1 MYSYRSLDGILIK
14 VGENAKENDALTQ
27 SSFPNEW
34 WIHVDGEAGSHIIVC
49 CEDTTLPRET
59 KRDAATLAVYHS
71 KMVKSR
77 IARVNIVRVNQVF
90 KCNRIKNHGQVY
102 LDGQVNQL
110 TVFTNKEKPRLE
122 RLRANRNKNGKHMEI
137 GT

>member
-49 CEDTTLPRET
+49 CEDTILPRET

-77 IARVNIVRVNQVF
+77 IARVNIVRVNQVL
-90 KCNRIKNHGQVY
+90 KCDRIKNHGQVY

-110 TVFTNKEKPRLE
+110 TVFSNKEKPRLE
-122 RLRANRNKNGKHMEI
+122 RLRANRNKNG
-137 GT
+137 

>member
-1 MYSYRSLDGILIK
+1 MRTYTSLDGISIK

-34 WIHVDGEAGSHIIVC
+34 WIHVDGEAGSHVVVC
-49 CEDTTLPRET
+49 CEDNVLPRET

-71 KMVKSR
+71 KLAKSR
-77 IARVNIVRVNQVF
+77 VARVNIVRVNQVL
-90 KCNRIKNHGQVY
+90 KCERIKNHGQVY

-110 TVFTNKEKPRLE
+110 TVFPNKELE
-122 RLRANRNKNGKHMEI
+122 RLKRLRS
-137 GT
+137 